1 MSGEA
6 RKPDP
11 ARFSAARLAAV
22 QALYSMDMTGTTPV
36 QALDEFKNRRA
47 AQAEGDADLAKPDGE
62 LLAMLVHGTSAELA
76 TLDEMIGGALSGE
89 WTVDRIEAILR
100 AILRVGIWELKTRSS
115 TPARVAISEYV
126 DLARAF
132 YAGTEPNLVNAVMDR
147 MARILRPQDFENG
160 NGRQVG

>member
-6 RKPDP
+6 KKPDP

-22 QALYSMDMTGTTPV
+22 QALYSMDMTGTSPI
-36 QALDEFKNRRA
+36 QALDEYKARR
-47 AQAEGDADLAKPDGE
+47 ETADKTMAKPDND
-62 LLAMLVHGTSAELA
+62 LVVTLVHGTSAELDL
-76 TLDEMIGGALSGE
+76 LDDMIGSTLSGE

-100 AILRVGIWELKTRSS
+100 AILRVGIWELKTRQS

-132 YAGTEPNLVNAVMDR
+132 YAGTEPGLVNAVMDR
-147 MARILRPQDFENG
+147 MARILRPQEFETG
-160 NGRQVG
+160 NGR